1 MSENVD
7 ETQNQNQ
14 NENNDND
21 GSTDVSGL
29 SVEQLKEE
37 LSKVRREAASRR
49 IENRDLKEKADKWSQ
64 YEESQKT
71 EMQKLQD
78 ALAQREQELSGLKL
92 ERTKVAIA
100 REVGL
105 DADDAELLSGT
116 DEAKLREQAEKLKA
130 RLQPKQDKQPP
141 ADLLAGKRGAPVGT
155 GADTVSM
162 DALIRASA
170 RRNQIT

>member
-1 MSENVD
+1 MTEQVD

-14 NENNDND
+14 NKNTEND

-29 SVEQLKEE
+29 SEEQLREE

-49 IENRDLKEKADKWSQ
+49 IENRELKEKADRWTE

-105 DADDAELLSGT
+105 DVDDAELLSGT
-116 DEAKLREQAEKLKA
+116 DEATLREQAEKLKA
-130 RLQPKQDKQPP
+130 RLTPRQEQRSP

-155 GADTVSM
+155 KADTVSM
-162 DALIRASA
+162 DDMIRASA
-170 RRNQIT
+170 RRNQIA